1 MNTLLWILQGFLAI
15 VFIYSGIMKT
25 TQQRE
30 KLVNIGQTGVA
41 NLSYPMIRFIGLAEI
56 AGAIGVIIPRLT
68 GMLPMLTPLAAACF
82 AIIMVMAIPIHY
94 KRGEYKSVTL
104 NIVLLLT
111 SLFVTYMRYRY

>member
-1 MNTLLWILQGFLAI
+1 MNMHT
-15 VFIYSGIMKT
+15 S
-25 TQQRE
+25 
-30 KLVNIGQTGVA
+30 
-41 NLSYPMIRFIGLAEI
+41 LSYPMIRFIGLAEI
-56 AGAIGVIIPRLT
+56 AGAIGVIVPQLT

-111 SLFVTYMRYRY
+111 SFFFNVYAISLLIINGRTVTKQSGRYTTSLHMLILFF